1 MAIRI
6 LRDPRPYLLAVM
18 VVALTVIVPLLFMF
32 VTMIDKVVGPPAS
45 AGWAVLWVLLGVVIV
60 GVVGELM
67 VILGRATRLSEH
79 EHEMQSDDA
88 DRVP

>member
-18 VVALTVIVPLLFMF
+18 AVALTVIVPLLFMF
-32 VTMIDKVVGPPAS
+32 VTLIGNVFGPPVS
-45 AGWAVLWVLLGVVIV
+45 AGWAVLWALLGVAII

-67 VILGRATRLSEH
+67 VLLGRATRLSEH
-79 EHEMQSDDA
+79 EHELQSDDA